1 MPEECFD
8 NDRLRHRQVAGGRFA
23 LRAPASPEPGPAPD
37 GAMTRTTEVC
47 STLRPGQNGTVRRH
61 SESGDRQVCGRYRG
75 DKRRASRRTGCRREG
90 VAAGLRQGSGVGVG
104 EKTGG

>member
-23 LRAPASPEPGPAPD
+23 LQAPASPEPGPAPD
-37 GAMTRTTEVC
+37 GDHDPHDRSALD
-47 STLRPGQNGTVRRH
+47 LRPGQNGTVRRH

-75 DKRRASRRTGCRREG
+75 DKRRAPRRAGCRREG